1 MAVTTAVFLKVGPR
15 LLRIGLLTVSTSILV
30 IITAASLPVS
40 LGALAVI
47 LMIVT
52 SLAFLL
58 SPAMLESKIESRW
71 LKAESFSDLS
81 EGWPP
86 DERFSSS

>member
-52 SLAFLL
+52 SLAFLI
-58 SPAMLESKIESRW
+58 SPAMLDLRLRAGG
-71 LKAESFSDLS
+71 LK
-81 EGWPP
+81 
-86 DERFSSS
+86 